1 LIIIGNH
8 YQLYPQPHL
17 PASDTFLWLSIWMR
31 WLEVYHYA
39 RELEPDDCI
48 FPSMGA
54 NGVVQPREQLS
65 HDSVQKW
72 INEATAGA
80 GIRGSFSTHC
90 FRRGGAQYQFMFAP
104 VGERWTLA
112 MVRWWGG
119 WAENEQVSDLFLS
132 FGHVSLHHTETL
144 PICSGT
150 PSSNTFSTSSILTRR
165 ITVTHS
171 HPLHETR
178 RRPCWEKP
186 PLSNQLQWRTYVR

>member
-1 LIIIGNH
+1 MFLVGNH

-17 PASDTFLWLSIWMR
+17 PASDAFLWLSVWMR

-65 HDSVQKW
+65 HDAVQKW

-90 FRRGGAQYQFMFAP
+90 FRRGGAQYRFMFAP

-119 WAENEQVSDLFLS
+119 WAENEQVSDLFS
-132 FGHVSLHHTETL
+132 FLAVYPCIALRL
-144 PICSGT
+144 FPICSGT
-150 PSSNTFSTSSILTRR
+150 PSSDTSSTSFILTRQ
-165 ITVTHS
+165 ITVMR
-171 HPLHETR
+171 LHLLRQMR
-178 RRPCWEKP
+178 RRPCWGKP
-186 PLSNQLQWRTYVR
+186 PLSSQLQWRTCVR